1 MWLLC
6 LLLSMDGILVQSS
19 KIPSFALFIPPDVY
33 HGLNNLFCLHSSP
46 DLQGFTKMTVDLK
59 TTSGSETLYTVQP
72 DSPTWHCTSFQ
83 PPAPSGS
90 TEKVTIAIHGHR
102 SDGEKVELSSKEL
115 TARKKKI
122 ATLIQTDKAMYKPG
136 QKVNIRMV
144 TLDQDL
150 EVKKKPYQLVELQD
164 PQKNRLAQWKNVS
177 DDSGIT
183 DLSYQLS
190 PDAALG
196 MYTVKADDEQ
206 MMFSV
211 DKYVLPKFDTHIDC
225 PSSLS
230 IMDDKVPVS
239 VSGLYTYGER
249 VPGNATIK
257 ICQRKRWWE
266 YSWSSEEKEDS
277 KKEDLCHTHA
287 AKIDSSGK
295 LQLVVELSH
304 FHLRSIYY
312 ERELEVEAS
321 VEEEGTEVKF
331 SAPKK
336 TIQIQSQLTE
346 LSFKDCKEYYQPGAL
361 YSCKLVLES
370 YDGKRLSGK
379 KVHLSIPKKEGTGKE
394 TYITDSAGEVSF
406 QLPTSEWNNT
416 YISLR
421 ATTDEEDEP
430 YISNKVSVRYGSDS
444 LYLEELHVTTKSSLS
459 IRPINSLAISDG
471 SVIVTVDFIIE
482 TDDSGDIELSFLIL
496 DRNRLTHGGQQT
508 VKKLDSLSGSF
519 QFTLPIKDNSES
531 AKLLVFTKS
540 QSGGI
545 AVDITEI
552 RVPAALKHKVSLKF
566 AESESLPGSEN
577 KLHLQANGGSTCA
590 LRAVDKSVVMMKPEA
605 ELTESKI
612 QKLVPIERSYIYSQ
626 GADYD
631 YCDDQKPGPD
641 ILRDHPDAPDGRVPW
656 RRWHSYAEKKK
667 DIKNVLEENGLHI
680 LTSWDIVAPTT
691 CTFELGYMSDG
702 ELLKGALPAL
712 EGRKAVE
719 SNVRPTMKYK
729 TNIDSRD
736 PETTT
741 NMEANESDSPENN
754 PHRNRSV
761 SLCLDY
767 SSEEEAVVLY
777 AGKIWP
783 GIFEEVAFSEAGLIS
798 GTLADA
804 AEADD
809 GGSSSEPRTIFPET
823 WLWGLQKM
831 PDNGSAEMSVS
842 VPHTIT
848 EWSAQTFCVGPG
860 GFGLSQPVSLK
871 AFQPFFV
878 DSTLPYSMKRGESF
892 NLKVS
897 VFNYQTDPMMIAAS
911 LPSSE
916 HFKTENSKSSEKV
929 FCLPGGMKKTVS
941 WVVTPS
947 IIGKMNITMIAEAVK
962 SQELCGGKETV
973 IPKKGRRDVVIQS
986 VLVVPEG
993 TIVEKTHNSL
1003 LIMDGNSVTEKVKLE
1018 YPPSSVPGSHKNF
1031 FSVCGDIM
1039 GPAMSNIG
1047 DLLAMSYGCGEQ
1059 NMAGFAP
1066 NVYILQYLQ
1075 KSNLINPEVLAKAK
1089 DFLQSGST
1097 RQMTYKRSDGSYSA
1111 FGKSDPDG
1119 STWLTAFVVKCFSQV
1134 TSTIYIDDKVIK
1146 QSMDWLK
1153 DQQKPNGCFNTRG
1166 RLLNNALKGGV
1177 DDEVSLACYVTA
1189 ACMESGSDTSDPVV
1203 EKGLKCIQN
1212 EPLQNAT
1219 TYKLAL
1225 KAYVYTLADN
1235 EENRAAVMEKLY
1247 EKASKADGLL
1257 YWTQETKSNSESYW
1271 SKPKSV
1277 DVEMTS
1283 YVLLSLASIKN
1294 PTKQQLGDMAAII
1307 RWLSRQQNSRGGFSS
1322 TQDTVVALQA
1332 MSMFAS
1338 RTMVKG
1344 GKTTIEVMN
1353 EKGFH
1358 HRFHVDDDNRLLQQK
1373 IQLPEI
1379 PGEYTITA
1387 TGRGTVI
1394 AQVTQV
1400 HNTLPAAKEDAFD
1413 MSAKPQC
1420 MKGDKMVIVVEFSYK
1435 GGRPCTNMALLE
1447 AKFLSGYELAEKS
1460 SSDLMKLPMVNRVEK
1475 GEDSVSIYIEKVT
1488 NQTQTLEI
1496 HAERK
1501 VPVSGLKP
1509 AMISIF
1515 DYYMKE
1521 EEKTIS
1527 YLVTC

>member
-1 MWLLC
+1 MGSRMWLLC

-19 KIPSFALFIPPDVY
+19 KMPSFALFIPPDVY
-33 HGLNNLFCLHSSP
+33 HGLNNLFCMHSSP

-59 TTSGSETLYTVQP
+59 TSSGSETLYTVQP

-83 PPAPSGS
+83 PPEPLGS
-90 TEKVTIAIHGHR
+90 TEKVTIAVHGHR

-115 TARKKKI
+115 TARKKNTG
-122 ATLIQTDKAMYKPG
+122 TLIQTDKAMYKPG

-150 EVKKKPYQLVELQD
+150 EVKEIRYQLVELQD
-164 PQKNRLAQWKNVS
+164 SQKNRLAQWKNVS

-183 DLSYQLS
+183 DISYQLS

-196 MYTVKADDEQ
+196 KYTINADGAKLPFIVGE
-206 MMFSV
+206 
-211 DKYVLPKFDTHIDC
+211 YVLPKFEVHIDV

-230 IMDDKVPVS
+230 ILDEEVPVS

-249 VPGNATIK
+249 VPGNATFK
-257 ICQRKRWWE
+257 ICQK
-266 YSWSSEEKEDS
+266 YSSWGSSSVNDNTG
-277 KKEDLCHTHA
+277 DLCETHA

-295 LQLVVELSH
+295 LQSVVKLSH
-304 FHLRSIYY
+304 FNLRSSDYA
-312 ERELEVEAS
+312 RELQVVAS
-321 VEEEGTEVKF
+321 LEEEGTEVKF
-331 SAPKK
+331 SAPRK
-336 TIQIQSQLTE
+336 TIQIQSQLTK
-346 LSFKDCKEYYQPGAL
+346 LSFQRCKKYYQLGAL

-370 YDGKRLSGK
+370 YDRKRLSGK
-379 KVHLSIPKKEGTGKE
+379 KVHLSIPKKEGTSEE
-394 TYITDSAGEVSF
+394 TYITDSAGKVSF
-406 QLPTSEWNNT
+406 QLPTSEWNKGS
-416 YISLR
+416 ISLQ
-421 ATTDEEDEP
+421 ASTDEKDEP
-430 YISNKVSVRYGSDS
+430 YIYNKVSARYGSAS
-444 LYLEELHVTTKSSLS
+444 LKLQELHVATNSSVS
-459 IRPINSLAISDG
+459 IRPVHRLAISDG
-471 SVIVTVDFIIE
+471 SVIATVDFSIE
-482 TDDSGDIELSFLIL
+482 EQDGGDIEFYYMVL
-496 DRNRLTHGGQQT
+496 DKNRLTLGGQQT
-508 VKKLDSLSGSF
+508 VKKPDALSGSF
-519 QFTLPIKDNSES
+519 QFTLPIKDNSAS
-531 AKLLVFTKS
+531 GKLVVFTKS

-545 AVDITEI
+545 AADITEI

-590 LRAVDKSVVMMKPEA
+590 LRAVDKSVVMMKPGA

-612 QKLVPIERSYIYSQ
+612 QNLVPTQHSNIRSQ
-626 GADYD
+626 GADYH
-631 YCDDQKPGPD
+631 YCDDQKPKPGVTGNDSNSKVIWVSNP
-641 ILRDHPDAPDGRVPW
+641 
-656 RRWHSYAEKKK
+656 EKKK
-667 DIKNVLEENGLHI
+667 DIKNVFEENGIHI

-691 CTFELGYMSDG
+691 CTFDYFTTDFKVIAIRPLGVG
-702 ELLKGALPAL
+702 
-712 EGRKAVE
+712 
-719 SNVRPTMKYK
+719 
-729 TNIDSRD
+729 
-736 PETTT
+736 
-741 NMEANESDSPENN
+741 
-754 PHRNRSV
+754 
-761 SLCLDY
+761 
-767 SSEEEAVVLY
+767 
-777 AGKIWP
+777 P
-783 GIFEEVAFSEAGLIS
+783 GSGVAFNIAPAVIDPLSAV
-798 GTLADA
+798 
-804 AEADD
+804 D
-809 GGSSSEPRTIFPET
+809 GGSSLEPRTLFPET

-878 DSTLPYSMKRGESF
+878 DMTLPYSVKRGESF

-916 HFKTENSKSSEKV
+916 HFKTENSKTSKKIL
-929 FCLPGGMKKTVS
+929 CLPGGMKKTVS

-947 IIGKMNITMIAEAVK
+947 VIGHMNITVIAKAVK

-973 IPKKGRRDVVIQS
+973 IPKKGQRDVVIQS

-993 TIVEKTHNSL
+993 TAVEKTHNSL
-1003 LIMDGNSVTEKVKLE
+1003 LIMDGNSVTEKVTLE
-1018 YPPSSVPGSHKNF
+1018 LPSSFVPGSQKAF
-1031 FSVCGDIM
+1031 ISVCGDIM

-1075 KSNLINPEVLAKAK
+1075 KSNLINPDVLAKAK
-1089 DFLQSGST
+1089 DFLQSGSA
-1097 RQMTYKRSDGSYSA
+1097 RQLAYKRSDGSYSA
-1111 FGKSDPDG
+1111 FGQSDPDG
-1119 STWLTAFVVKCFSQV
+1119 NTWLTAFVMKCFLQI
-1134 TSTIYIDDKVIK
+1134 TSTIYIDDKVII

-1153 DQQKPNGCFNTRG
+1153 KQQKPNGCFNTRG
-1166 RLLNNALKGGV
+1166 RLLHNDLKGGV
-1177 DDEVSLACYVTA
+1177 DDEVSLTSYVTA
-1189 ACMESGSDTSDPVV
+1189 AFLESGSDLSDPVV

-1225 KAYVYTLADN
+1225 KAYAYTLADN

-1257 YWTQETKSNSESYW
+1257 YWTQETKSDSESYW

-1283 YVLLSLASIKN
+1283 YALLSLASIKN
-1294 PTKQQLGDMAAII
+1294 PTKQQLGDMAAIN

-1344 GKTTIEVMN
+1344 GKTTIEVTN

-1420 MKGDKMVIVVEFSYK
+1420 MKGDKMVIAVEFSYK

-1447 AKFLSGYELAEKS
+1447 AKFLSGYGLAEKS
-1460 SSDLMKLPMVNRVEK
+1460 TSDLKKLPMVNRVEK
-1475 GEDSVSIYIEKVT
+1475 GEDCVSIYIEKVT

-1501 VPVSGLKP
+1501 VPVSDLKP
-1509 AMISIF
+1509 AIIRIY

-1527 YLVTC
+1527 YLGTCE